1 MLQKKPAPRS
11 ARNSGCACCWC
22 SVLPRMGSVTVAIP
36 LTSGGSS
43 SVTVGRGA
51 WTGSDELAEGVSA
64 GGAVGGR
71 RDGACAVAE
80 VSEVVTAAMA
90 GRFASAMPRLSLS
103 ASVSE
108 RDSRD
113 SRE

>member
-1 MLQKKPAPRS
+1 
-11 ARNSGCACCWC
+11 
-22 SVLPRMGSVTVAIP
+22 MGSVTSVIS

-51 WTGSDELAEGVSA
+51 WTGSDELAEAVSVGVV
-64 GGAVGGR
+64 VGGR
-71 RDGACAVAE
+71 RDGVRAVAE

-90 GRFASAMPRLSLS
+90 GRFARAMPRLSFS
-103 ASVSE
+103 ASVSG
-108 RDSRD
+108 RDSL